1 MSKEIE
7 LDPKPEM
14 VREFL
19 RDNPTF
25 LDENTDILEGL
36 SLSHDSGNAVSLV
49 ERQVGVLRDR
59 NKEMRARLDN
69 MLQTAHD
76 NDLLFEK
83 TKRLVLNLLEAKNLS
98 SLIESVHDSLGK
110 DYGIE
115 FYSLTLLGD
124 EKKLPRTMARVS
136 SMEKAKERIGT
147 LIGANRAVCGIL
159 REDEMTFLFG
169 ERGRNVGSVA
179 AVPLRYDNLYGI
191 LAVGNSDPN
200 FYKSSMGTLF
210 LSYIAE
216 ILAPPLLFSS
226 DLTAV
231 LFLFFLPLGLRFGSF
246 SLAIADDFG
255 DTLLDFLP
263 AG

>member
-1 MSKEIE
+1 MNKQVEV
-7 LDPKPEM
+7 DPTEKM

-19 RDNPTF
+19 RDNPSF
-25 LDENTDILEGL
+25 LDKHTDILETL
-36 SLSHDSGNAVSLV
+36 VLPHNSGKAVSLV

-59 NKEMRARLDN
+59 NKEMRSRLDN

-83 TKRLVLNLLEAKNLS
+83 TKRLVLNLLEAKTLGA
-98 SLIESVHDSLGK
+98 LVEAVYDSLGK

-124 EKKLPRTMARVS
+124 DKKLPRTMARIA
-136 SMEKAKERIGT
+136 SMDKANERVGT
-147 LIGANRAVCGIL
+147 LLGANRAVCGIL
-159 REDEMTFLFG
+159 REDEMVFLFG
-169 ERGRNVGSVA
+169 ERGRQVGSVA
-179 AVPLRYDNLYGI
+179 AVPLRYDSLYGI

-216 ILAPPLLFSS
+216 ILNR
-226 DLTAV
+226 V
-231 LFLFFLPLGLRFGSF
+231 LPNHLK
-246 SLAIADDFG
+246 
-255 DTLLDFLP
+255 
-263 AG
+263 

>member
-1 MSKEIE
+1 MSKETE
-7 LDPKPEM
+7 VKATAETEVEQKADSKEKM

-25 LDENTDILEGL
+25 LDENTDILECL
-36 SLSHDSGNAVSLV
+36 VLPHNSGNAVSLV

-98 SLIESVHDSLGK
+98 ALIEAVYDSLGK

-115 FYSLTLLGD
+115 FYGLTLLGD

-136 SMEKAKERIGT
+136 TMEKANERIGT
-147 LIGANRAVCGIL
+147 LLGANRAVCGIL

-216 ILAPPLLFSS
+216 ILNRVVPSHLK
-226 DLTAV
+226 
-231 LFLFFLPLGLRFGSF
+231 
-246 SLAIADDFG
+246 
-255 DTLLDFLP
+255 
-263 AG
+263 

>member
-1 MSKEIE
+1 MSKDTETEIE
-7 LDPKPEM
+7 TKTSTENKTDPKEKI

-19 RDNPTF
+19 RDNPSF
-25 LDENTDILEGL
+25 LDKNTDILECL
-36 SLSHDSGNAVSLV
+36 VLPHNSGKAVSLV

-98 SLIESVHDSLGK
+98 ALIETVYDSLGK

-115 FYSLTLLGD
+115 FSSLTLLGD

-136 SMEKAKERIGT
+136 TMEKANERIGT
-147 LIGANRAVCGIL
+147 LLGANRAVCGIL

-216 ILAPPLLFSS
+216 ILNRVIPSHLK
-226 DLTAV
+226 
-231 LFLFFLPLGLRFGSF
+231 
-246 SLAIADDFG
+246 
-255 DTLLDFLP
+255 
-263 AG
+263 

>member
-1 MSKEIE
+1 MSKDTETEIE
-7 LDPKPEM
+7 TKTSTENKTDPKEKI

-25 LDENTDILEGL
+25 LDKNTDILECL
-36 SLSHDSGNAVSLV
+36 VLPHNSGKAVSLV

-98 SLIESVHDSLGK
+98 ALIETVYDSLGK

-115 FYSLTLLGD
+115 FSSLTLLGD

-136 SMEKAKERIGT
+136 TMEKANERIGT
-147 LIGANRAVCGIL
+147 LLGANRAVCGIL

-216 ILAPPLLFSS
+216 ILNRVIPSHLK
-226 DLTAV
+226 
-231 LFLFFLPLGLRFGSF
+231 
-246 SLAIADDFG
+246 
-255 DTLLDFLP
+255 
-263 AG
+263 

>member
-1 MSKEIE
+1 MSKETE
-7 LDPKPEM
+7 VEATAETQVEQKADSKEKM

-19 RDNPTF
+19 RDNPRF
-25 LDENTDILEGL
+25 LDENTDILECL
-36 SLSHDSGNAVSLV
+36 VLPHNSGNAVSLV

-98 SLIESVHDSLGK
+98 AMIEAVYDSLGK

-115 FYSLTLLGD
+115 FYGLTLLGD

-136 SMEKAKERIGT
+136 SMEKANERIGT
-147 LIGANRAVCGIL
+147 LLGANRAVCGIL

-216 ILAPPLLFSS
+216 ILNRVIPNHLK
-226 DLTAV
+226 
-231 LFLFFLPLGLRFGSF
+231 
-246 SLAIADDFG
+246 
-255 DTLLDFLP
+255 
-263 AG
+263 

>member
-1 MSKEIE
+1 MSKETE
-7 LDPKPEM
+7 VEATAETQVEQKADSKEKM

-25 LDENTDILEGL
+25 LDENTDILECL
-36 SLSHDSGNAVSLV
+36 VLPHNSGNAVSLV

-98 SLIESVHDSLGK
+98 AMIEAVYDSLGK

-115 FYSLTLLGD
+115 FYGLTLLGD

-136 SMEKAKERIGT
+136 SMEKANERIGT
-147 LIGANRAVCGIL
+147 LLGANRAVCGIL

-216 ILAPPLLFSS
+216 ILNRVVPNHLK
-226 DLTAV
+226 
-231 LFLFFLPLGLRFGSF
+231 
-246 SLAIADDFG
+246 
-255 DTLLDFLP
+255 
-263 AG
+263 

>member
-1 MSKEIE
+1 MSKEIAA
-7 LDPKPEM
+7 DPIDKV

-25 LDENTDILEGL
+25 LDENTDILETMVL
-36 SLSHDSGNAVSLV
+36 PHNSGKAVSLV

-59 NKEMRARLDN
+59 NSEMRSRLDN
-69 MLQTAHD
+69 MLQTAKD

-83 TKRLVLNLLEAKNLS
+83 TKRLVLNLLEAKTLGA
-98 SLIESVHDSLGK
+98 LVEAVYDSLGK

-115 FYSLTLLGD
+115 FYSLTLFGD
-124 EKKLPRTMARVS
+124 DKKLPRTMARVATT
-136 SMEKAKERIGT
+136 EKANERVGT

-159 REDEMTFLFG
+159 REDEMVFLFG
-169 ERGRNVGSVA
+169 ERGRQVGSAA
-179 AVPLRYDNLYGI
+179 AVPLRYDSLYGI

-216 ILAPPLLFSS
+216 ILNR
-226 DLTAV
+226 V
-231 LFLFFLPLGLRFGSF
+231 LPSHLK
-246 SLAIADDFG
+246 
-255 DTLLDFLP
+255 
-263 AG
+263 

>member
-7 LDPKPEM
+7 TELDSKEETQVEQKTDSKEKM

-25 LDENTDILEGL
+25 LDENTDILECL
-36 SLSHDSGNAVSLV
+36 VLPHNSGNAVSLV

-69 MLQTAHD
+69 MLQTAQD

-98 SLIESVHDSLGK
+98 TLIEAVYDSLGK

-115 FYSLTLLGD
+115 FYGLTLLGD

-136 SMEKAKERIGT
+136 TMEKANERIGT
-147 LIGANRAVCGIL
+147 LLGANRAVCGIL

-216 ILAPPLLFSS
+216 ILNRVVPNHLK
-226 DLTAV
+226 
-231 LFLFFLPLGLRFGSF
+231 
-246 SLAIADDFG
+246 
-255 DTLLDFLP
+255 
-263 AG
+263 

>member
-1 MSKEIE
+1 MSKETE
-7 LDPKPEM
+7 VEATAETQVEQKADSKEKM

-19 RDNPTF
+19 RDNPRF
-25 LDENTDILEGL
+25 LDENTDILECL
-36 SLSHDSGNAVSLV
+36 VLPHNSGNAVSLV

-98 SLIESVHDSLGK
+98 ALIEAVYDSLGK

-115 FYSLTLLGD
+115 FYGLTLLGD
-124 EKKLPRTMARVS
+124 EQKLPRTMARVAT
-136 SMEKAKERIGT
+136 MEKANERIGT
-147 LIGANRAVCGIL
+147 LLGANRAVCGIL

-216 ILAPPLLFSS
+216 ILNRVIPNHLK
-226 DLTAV
+226 
-231 LFLFFLPLGLRFGSF
+231 
-246 SLAIADDFG
+246 
-255 DTLLDFLP
+255 
-263 AG
+263 

>member
-1 MSKEIE
+1 MSKQVEV
-7 LDPKPEM
+7 DPTEKM

-19 RDNPTF
+19 RDNPSF
-25 LDENTDILEGL
+25 LDKNTDILETL
-36 SLSHDSGNAVSLV
+36 VLPHNSGKAVSLV

-59 NKEMRARLDN
+59 NKEMRSRLDN

-83 TKRLVLNLLEAKNLS
+83 TKRLVLNLLEAKTLGA
-98 SLIESVHDSLGK
+98 LVEAVYDSLGK

-124 EKKLPRTMARVS
+124 DKKLPRTMARIA
-136 SMEKAKERIGT
+136 SMDKANERVGT
-147 LIGANRAVCGIL
+147 LLGANRAVCGIL
-159 REDEMTFLFG
+159 REDEMVLLFG
-169 ERGRNVGSVA
+169 ERGHQVGSVA
-179 AVPLRYDNLYGI
+179 AVPLRYDSLYGI

-216 ILAPPLLFSS
+216 ILNR
-226 DLTAV
+226 V
-231 LFLFFLPLGLRFGSF
+231 LPNHLK
-246 SLAIADDFG
+246 
-255 DTLLDFLP
+255 
-263 AG
+263 

>member
-1 MSKEIE
+1 MSKEIAA
-7 LDPKPEM
+7 DPIDKV

-25 LDENTDILEGL
+25 LDENTDILETMVL
-36 SLSHDSGNAVSLV
+36 PRNSGKAVSLV

-59 NKEMRARLDN
+59 NSEMRSRLDN
-69 MLQTAHD
+69 MLQTAKD

-83 TKRLVLNLLEAKNLS
+83 TKRLVLNLLEAKTLGA
-98 SLIESVHDSLGK
+98 LVEAVYDSLGK

-115 FYSLTLLGD
+115 FYSLTLFGD
-124 EKKLPRTMARVS
+124 DKKLPRTMARVATT
-136 SMEKAKERIGT
+136 EKANERVGT

-159 REDEMTFLFG
+159 REDEMVFLFG
-169 ERGRNVGSVA
+169 ERGRQVGSVA
-179 AVPLRYDNLYGI
+179 AVPLRYDSLYGI

-216 ILAPPLLFSS
+216 ILNR
-226 DLTAV
+226 V
-231 LFLFFLPLGLRFGSF
+231 LPSHLK
-246 SLAIADDFG
+246 
-255 DTLLDFLP
+255 
-263 AG
+263 

>member
-1 MSKEIE
+1 MSKETE
-7 LDPKPEM
+7 VKATAETEVEQKADSKEKM

-25 LDENTDILEGL
+25 LDENTDILECL
-36 SLSHDSGNAVSLV
+36 VLPHNSGNAVSLV

-98 SLIESVHDSLGK
+98 ALIEAVYDSLGK

-115 FYSLTLLGD
+115 FYGLTLLGD

-136 SMEKAKERIGT
+136 TMVKANERIGT
-147 LIGANRAVCGIL
+147 LLGANRAVCGIL

-216 ILAPPLLFSS
+216 ILNRVVPSHLK
-226 DLTAV
+226 
-231 LFLFFLPLGLRFGSF
+231 
-246 SLAIADDFG
+246 
-255 DTLLDFLP
+255 
-263 AG
+263 